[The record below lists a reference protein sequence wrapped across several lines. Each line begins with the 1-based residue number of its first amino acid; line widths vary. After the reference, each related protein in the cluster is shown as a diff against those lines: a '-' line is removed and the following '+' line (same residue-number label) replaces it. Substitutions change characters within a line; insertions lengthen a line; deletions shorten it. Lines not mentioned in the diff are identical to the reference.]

1 MLNGVIMT
9 KDEYIEIVLSHI
21 SSKKENNAIRQ
32 ELLDHIDDRIEYYT
46 DAGYDLDYA
55 EKMAL
60 TKMGNPE
67 ELGDEMNKVHKPV
80 NKKPIRI
87 ILIIIAVLI
96 IFKLITLPFFGD
108 YTLYGKYFL
117 NKNEL
122 LCTVDLS
129 KLGDYE
135 DYKYQIHHENMA
147 IFTSDASVL
156 TAEYAIEKYQNQLE
170 YIKDNYTFL
179 NEPVKDVYDNG
190 NVNYLIP
197 ENEFDI
203 GKWHFRVVSYS
214 EEYEDY
220 PHHIEMI
227 AQNDDVCKIAYL
239 DFYDSDLDCIGE
251 DGSEGSMENF
261 IKEYFN
267 YNFNK

>member
-1 MLNGVIMT
+1 MKNRD
-9 KDEYIEIVLSHI
+9 KYISDVLERVKNKSARLEIE
-21 SSKKENNAIRQ
+21 KELQA
-32 ELLDHIDDRIEYYT
+32 HIDDRIEYYT

-60 TKMGNPE
+60 SKMGSPE
-67 ELGDEMNKVHKPV
+67 KIGEEMNKVHKPI

-87 ILIIIAVLI
+87 ILIIVSVLI
-96 IFKLITLPFFGD
+96 ILKLITLPFLGD
-108 YTLYGKYFL
+108 YTLHGKYFL

-135 DYKYQIHHENMA
+135 KYKYQIHHENMA
-147 IFTSDASVL
+147 IFSSDASVL
-156 TAEYAIEKYQNQLE
+156 TAEYSTEKYQNQLD
-170 YIKDNYTFL
+170 YIEDNYTFL
-179 NEPVKDVYDNG
+179 NEPVKDIYDNG
-190 NVNYLIP
+190 NINYLIP

-214 EEYEDY
+214 DEYEDY

-227 AQNDDVCKIAYL
+227 AQNDDDCKIAYL

-251 DGSEGSMENF
+251 NGSQGSMENF